1 MNTLHLESHNPPTM
15 LANRMLGRMGRR
27 GRTAGRRVERT
38 GRTAGRMAGKRVERM
53 GRRAGQRG

>member
-1 MNTLHLESHNPPTM
+1 
-15 LANRMLGRMGRR
+15 MLGRMGRR

-53 GRRAGQRG
+53 GRTGGQRG